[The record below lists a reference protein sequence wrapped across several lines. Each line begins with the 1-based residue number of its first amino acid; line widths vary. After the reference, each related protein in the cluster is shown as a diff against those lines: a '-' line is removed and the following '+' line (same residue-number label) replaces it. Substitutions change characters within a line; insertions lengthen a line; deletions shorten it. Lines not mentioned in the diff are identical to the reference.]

1 MKPKHST
8 RLDLLV
14 AGPDLLNQQHY
25 LLFSCFSQK
34 QNKREKDLFLPL
46 DVLLKYFENQLVW
59 TWAPYG

>member
-14 AGPDLLNQQHY
+14 AGPDLLNQQQY
-25 LLFSCFSQK
+25 LLFLCFSQK